1 MISVAFHRGLGVGRP
16 LSLKRRGVIIRRM
29 LGEVASVEHGT
40 PVRVADGGAL
50 DPLVGPQ
57 CSLAVQLRRATG
69 AVIGRS
75 AELDAISQELH
86 EATGRLAAVT
96 LEGEPGI
103 GKTRLLLAAAELASA
118 SGFTCVAITAD
129 EEIRGPFLVAR
140 SLFASSAIHDA
151 AAGTPAEAAVSRVVE
166 AISGRDERGFET
178 LSPDAKL
185 LRTFDLAGVA
195 ISALAGIHPLALLI
209 DDVQWADDDTL
220 RLLRYVVRSDA
231 DRPVF
236 LFMTIRP
243 DEFASVTEA
252 VNFVADMERMGL
264 VRRLRPGRFS
274 SVETAELLKRVL
286 GGPVEAASAAAM
298 HVQSEGVPFIVEEL
312 ARTHREAGTLQQID
326 GEWRLGRNAARLV
339 PSAVRTLIDRRAAR
353 LPPATRSALG
363 DAAILGRSF
372 SLRDL
377 RAIRVRVGEGEIT
390 SEMARAPAAGADA
403 VAQGQPTGPG
413 DGTDP
418 LADHLGPA
426 VRAGLLLPQAQGEP
440 ADYTFTHE
448 QVRQFA
454 ASQLTA
460 ARRRQVHAAV
470 VDLLL
475 EGGDPAPAGLPMLA
489 QHALAAGDTVQAA
502 RFSIDAAAAAL
513 ASNAPE
519 EALRLVEQ
527 ALPVVSTPADRRVLL
542 ATRDDAFAVLRR
554 TGERLDGLTELAALA
569 EAMRDPKIELDVQL
583 RRASALRM
591 SRDEDAAAELARRV
605 RTRAAEQGDG
615 VTELRATLEL
625 GQALQRSPLGESF
638 GGAAIETDL
647 DGAEE
652 AYRRAIELAEHLHD
666 DHNLAAALR
675 EIGTIDFARGRA
687 WFSGEVLSGR
697 ANELLAMLASGANIE
712 DLILA
717 SPVGPLF
724 VEATQVLERA
734 LGIFER
740 LGDRTGVM
748 STVIAMAY
756 AQYGTV
762 MHFSSSARHLEEIR
776 RVTSRLSELVTESER
791 ARLDLQML
799 FGVHVYSRAK
809 VVPDLALS
817 RGEDAHRAAKLQGDR
832 TIEFL
837 AAGGVAMSLLEL
849 GDVDAAERWLSLAA
863 AAASTV
869 PSRTRARQL
878 ETWRGMARAGAGDV
892 EGMRRHLERAVA
904 MATETGRASGRCE
917 ALARLA
923 IEAARLVAAGATD
936 PALLELVERSSAQ
949 VKELLPLLPG
959 HAPWG
964 AQADAA
970 LATLAIVRGDIAGAV
985 TAGGA
990 ALQALQAGLHE
1001 DASLEIVIPAAR
1013 ATFAG
1018 APPEVQGFVRGFLQ
1032 STLSRIAQGT
1042 ADEAIR
1048 VRWLTG
1054 PVGRELVELAGPM
1067 EAPAPDGAAPTSAA
1081 RDAGPRLD
1089 DAERRLLQL
1098 LTEGRTNAEIAAV
1111 LDIGEDDVAQRLA
1124 RLQARLGTT
1133 SRAEATSLAFR
1144 GLAAVGSR

>member
-1 MISVAFHRGLGVGRP
+1 MV
-16 LSLKRRGVIIRRM
+16 
-29 LGEVASVEHGT
+29 GEVSPVENGT
-40 PVRVADGGAL
+40 PVRVADRGAL

-75 AELDAISQELH
+75 AELEAISQELR
-86 EATGRLAAVT
+86 EASTRLAAVT

-140 SLFASSAIHDA
+140 SLFASSAIRDS
-151 AAGTPAEAAVSRVVE
+151 AAGTPAEAAVGRVVE

-185 LRTFDLAGVA
+185 LRAFDLAGVA
-195 ISALAGIHPLALLI
+195 ISALAGIHPLALFI

-220 RLLRYVVRSDA
+220 RLLRYTVRSDSE
-231 DRPVF
+231 RPVF
-236 LFMTIRP
+236 LFLTIRP

-274 SVETAELLKRVL
+274 SLETAELLKRVL
-286 GGPVEAASAAAM
+286 GGPIDAASAAAM

-312 ARTHREAGTLQQID
+312 ARTHRDAGTLQQID

-353 LPPATRSALG
+353 LPAPTRAALG

-377 RAIRVRVGEGEIT
+377 RAIRLRLGEGEIAW
-390 SEMARAPAAGADA
+390 EA
-403 VAQGQPTGPG
+403 VAHDRAEAIGAAAQGEATGPG
-413 DGTDP
+413 DGADP
-418 LADHLGPA
+418 LADDLAPA
-426 VRAGLLLPQAQGEP
+426 VQAGLLLPQPQGEP

-448 QVRQFA
+448 QVRQVA
-454 ASQLTA
+454 SSQLSA

-475 EGGDPAPAGLPMLA
+475 DGGDPAPAGLPMLA
-489 QHALAAGDTVQAA
+489 QHALAAGDTARAA
-502 RFSIDAAAAAL
+502 RFSIDAAVAAL
-513 ASNAPE
+513 DSNAPE

-527 ALPVVSTPADRRVLL
+527 ALPVVSSPADRRILL

-554 TGERLDGLTELAALA
+554 TGERLDGLTELASLA
-569 EAMRDPKIELDVQL
+569 EAMRDPSVELDVQL

-591 SRDEDAAAELARRV
+591 SHDEDDAAELARRV
-605 RTRAAEQGDG
+605 RARAFERGDAAM
-615 VTELRATLEL
+615 ELRATLEL
-625 GQALQRSPLGESF
+625 GQALLRSPLGESF
-638 GGAAIETDL
+638 GGAAIEIDL
-647 DGAEE
+647 DAAEE
-652 AYRRAIELAEHLHD
+652 AYRRAVELAQQLGD
-666 DHNLAAALR
+666 DRTLAAALR
-675 EIGTIDFARGRA
+675 EIAMIDFARGRA
-687 WFSGEVLSGR
+687 WFTGEVMAGR
-697 ANELLAMLASGANIE
+697 ANELLAAVASGADFE
-712 DLILA
+712 SLILA

-724 VEATQVLERA
+724 VESTQLLDRA
-734 LGIFER
+734 LAIFER

-748 STVIAMAY
+748 STVISMAY
-756 AQYGTV
+756 ARYGPV
-762 MHFSSSARHLEEIR
+762 MHLTSSARHLEEIR

-817 RGEDAHRAAKLQGDR
+817 RGEDAYRAAKLQGDR
-832 TIEFL
+832 SIEFF

-849 GDVDAAERWLSLAA
+849 GDIDGAERWIGLAA
-863 AAASTV
+863 AAASMA
-869 PSRTRARQL
+869 PSRPRARQL
-878 ETWRGMARAGAGDV
+878 ETWRGMARAGADDV
-892 EGMRRHLERAVA
+892 EGMRRHLELAVA
-904 MATETGRASGRCE
+904 IATEEGRASARCE

-923 IEAARLVAAGATD
+923 IVAAGFVAGRPSDGPTDAEAAMPD
-936 PALLELVERSSAQ
+936 PALMELVERSATQ

-970 LATLAIVRGDIAGAV
+970 LATVALMRGDIEGAATAAGAAV
-985 TAGGA
+985 G
-990 ALQALQAGLHE
+990 ALQAGLHE

-1013 ATFAG
+1013 ALFAG
-1018 APPEVQGFVRGFLQ
+1018 APPDVQGFVRGFLQ

-1042 ADEAIR
+1042 ADESIR

-1054 PVGRELVELAGPM
+1054 PIGRELVKLAGPWD
-1067 EAPAPDGAAPTSAA
+1067 APAPEAAAGTEPGAAVQAPATS
-1081 RDAGPRLD
+1081 LD
-1089 DAERRLLQL
+1089 DTERRLLQL
-1098 LTEGRTNAEIAAV
+1098 LTEGRTNAEIAAE
-1111 LDIGEDDVAQRLA
+1111 LDLAEDDVVQRLT
-1124 RLQARLGTT
+1124 RLFARLGTS

-1144 GLAAVGSR
+1144 GLAAVGSRR

>member
-1 MISVAFHRGLGVGRP
+1 MP
-16 LSLKRRGVIIRRM
+16 
-29 LGEVASVEHGT
+29 GEQTTVDRS
-40 PVRVADGGAL
+40 PVRAADGGAL

-75 AELDAISQELH
+75 AELDVIGQELRQ
-86 EATGRLAAVT
+86 ASTRLSALT

-118 SGFTCVAITAD
+118 NGFTCVAITAD

-140 SLFASSAIHDA
+140 SLFASSAINDT
-151 AAGTPAEAAVSRVVE
+151 AAGTAAEVPLSRVVE
-166 AISGRDERGFET
+166 AISGRDEPGYET

-185 LRTFDLAGVA
+185 LRAFDLAGVA
-195 ISALAGIHPLALLI
+195 ISALATIRPLALLI

-231 DRPVF
+231 DRPIF
-236 LFMTIRP
+236 LMLTIRP

-286 GGPVEAASAAAM
+286 GGPVEAISASAM

-312 ARTHREAGTLQQID
+312 ARTHRDAGTLQQID

-339 PSAVRTLIDRRAAR
+339 PSAVRTLIDRRAAQ
-353 LPPATRSALG
+353 LPARTRAALG

-377 RAIRVRVGEGEIT
+377 RAIRLRVGDGDIASDTAARFEAEAAHASGHETTIPDEGVDPI
-390 SEMARAPAAGADA
+390 AD
-403 VAQGQPTGPG
+403 
-413 DGTDP
+413 D
-418 LADHLGPA
+418 LAPA
-426 VRAGLLLPQAQGEP
+426 VRAGLLLAQAPGEP

-454 ASQLTA
+454 ANQLTA

-475 EGGDPAPAGLPMLA
+475 DGGDPAPAGLPMLA
-489 QHALAAGDTVQAA
+489 QHALAAGDTARAA
-502 RFSIDAAAAAL
+502 RFSIDAATAAL

-542 ATRDDAFAVLRR
+542 ATRDDAFAVLRN
-554 TGERLDGLTELAALA
+554 TAERLDGLTELAALA
-569 EAMRDPKIELDVQL
+569 EAMRDPTIELDVQL

-591 SRDEDAAAELARRV
+591 SHDEEAAAELARRV
-605 RTRAAEQGDG
+605 RERAAARGDAAM
-615 VTELRATLEL
+615 ELRATLEL
-625 GQALQRSPLGESF
+625 GQALLRSPLGESF

-647 DGAEE
+647 GGADE
-652 AYRRAIELAEHLHD
+652 AYRRAAVLAEELHD
-666 DHNLAAALR
+666 DRNLAAALR
-675 EIGTIDFARGRA
+675 EIGTIDFAKGRG
-687 WFSGEVLSGR
+687 WFAAEVMSGR
-697 ANELLAMLASGANIE
+697 ANELLAQISAGANIE
-712 DLILA
+712 DLIQA
-717 SPVGPLF
+717 SPIGPLF
-724 VEATQVLERA
+724 VEATQLLERA

-756 AQYGTV
+756 TQYGTV
-762 MHFSSSARHLEEIR
+762 MHFSASARHLEAIR

-799 FGVHVYSRAK
+799 FGVHVFSRAK

-817 RGEDAHRAAKLQGDR
+817 RGAEAYRAARLQGDR
-832 TIEFL
+832 AIEFL
-837 AAGGVAMSLLEL
+837 AAGGVAQTLLEL
-849 GDVDAAERWLSLAA
+849 GDVEEAERWIGLAA
-863 AAASTV
+863 AAATMA
-869 PSRTRARQL
+869 PSRPRSRQL
-878 ETWRGMARAGAGDV
+878 ETWRGMARVAAGDV
-892 EGMRRHLERAVA
+892 EGTRTHLERAVEI
-904 MATETGRASGRCE
+904 ATEGGRASARCE

-923 IEAARLVAAGATD
+923 IEASRFVAAGREDAAPD
-936 PALLELVERSSAQ
+936 PALVELVERSAGQ

-970 LATLAIVRGDIAGAV
+970 LATVALRQGNLPGAAM
-985 TAGGA
+985 AGGA
-990 ALQALQAGLHE
+990 AVQALQAGLHE

-1013 ATFAG
+1013 AIFAG
-1018 APPEVQGFVRGFLQ
+1018 APPEMQGFVRGYLQ
-1032 STLSRIAQGT
+1032 SMLSRIAQGT
-1042 ADEAIR
+1042 TDEAIR

-1054 PVGRELVELAGPM
+1054 PVGRELVALAGPM
-1067 EAPAPDGAAPTSAA
+1067 DAPAQNAVPTGEAATGAAEGSGA
-1081 RDAGPRLD
+1081 RLAEISLD

-1098 LTEGRTNAEIAAV
+1098 LTEGRTNAEIAAE
-1111 LDIGEDDVAQRLA
+1111 LDTGEDDVAQRLA
-1124 RLQARLGTT
+1124 RLQARLGTS

-1144 GLAAVGSR
+1144 GLAAVGSN